1 MNKCIL
7 TLKKNLSS
15 TQTILTTTIDSQ
27 VNLFEIK
34 QIKNELSFELNDI
47 KESMKLKDSE
57 IERLNQ
63 EIYNLQTLFQ
73 IESLKTELPNL
84 RMLAYK
90 RKTK

>member
-27 VNLFEIK
+27 VNLSEIK

-63 EIYNLQTLFQ
+63 EISNLQTLFQ
-73 IESLKTELPNL
+73 IKSLKTELPNL
-84 RMLAYK
+84 RILAYK
-90 RKTK
+90 KN

>member
-15 TQTILTTTIDSQ
+15 TQTILTTTINSQ
-27 VNLFEIK
+27 VNFFEIK

-47 KESMKLKDSE
+47 KESTKLKDSE

-84 RMLAYK
+84 RILSSK
-90 RKTK
+90 KN

>member
-1 MNKCIL
+1 
-7 TLKKNLSS
+7 LSS
-15 TQTILTTTIDSQ
+15 TQTILTTTINSQ
-27 VNLFEIK
+27 VNFFEIK

-84 RMLAYK
+84 RILSSK
-90 RKTK
+90 KN

>member
-27 VNLFEIK
+27 VNLFKIK

-84 RMLAYK
+84 RILSSK
-90 RKTK
+90 KN